1 MNEDPESESESEWRF
16 SDIAAMLNSS
26 NQPQQ
31 SNPYPKDFNV
41 SAQSDE
47 GTYFIDPDY
56 AEMLEVEDISDL
68 IRRKE

>member
-1 MNEDPESESESEWRF
+1 MNEEDPESESQWRF
-16 SDIAAMLNSS
+16 TDIAAMLNSS

-31 SNPYPKDFNV
+31 LNPYPKDFNV
-41 SAQSDE
+41 SAQNDE

-68 IRRKE
+68 LRRKE